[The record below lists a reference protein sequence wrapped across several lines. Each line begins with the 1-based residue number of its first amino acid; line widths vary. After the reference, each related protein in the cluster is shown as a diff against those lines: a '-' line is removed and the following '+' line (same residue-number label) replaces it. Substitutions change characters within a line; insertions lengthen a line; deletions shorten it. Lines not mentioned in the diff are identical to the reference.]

1 MDDRIVNAM
10 VDRLCDTLPT
20 GIAGNVTD
28 LYNANPYVTL
38 EFSPIVIDSRITIE
52 LKRVCAKITDNS
64 IREKDIIVSGN
75 KVHIDCSNL
84 TLTWKVYTD
93 YGDEEFFTVESY
105 AKEVY
110 DTTLMEMAVD
120 KFERGDPFATGIE
133 LTYGING
140 KSVYDGDWFV
150 EKDTEADNATI
161 FSIVANF
168 IECAGERQAARFVE
182 HWRDGFG
189 DSFCQCHHRLSEQYG
204 LQLAP
209 VGQST
214 GAESIF

>member
-168 IECAGERQAARFVE
+168 IRDNISYLGRKDLAGITEKLRKTSNRYGDTLVSVLHKLFRDAGIKVE
-182 HWRDGFG
+182 KY
-189 DSFCQCHHRLSEQYG
+189 L
-204 LQLAP
+204 
-209 VGQST
+209 
-214 GAESIF
+214 